1 MHNSNISKL
10 GEMLS
15 KPGEITNCY
24 LKDNETI
31 GAKLTYLD
39 EKCNILEKNLELKN
53 AEINE
58 LKIRNDVL
66 EERNIYEIKYDQNTE
81 NEIKEKQLYQDFE
94 SQKLLIA
101 N

>member
-1 MHNSNISKL
+1 
-10 GEMLS
+10 MLS
-15 KPGEITNCY
+15 KPGEITNCF

-31 GAKLTYLD
+31 GAKITYLD
-39 EKCNILEKNLELKN
+39 EKCNILEKNLDLKN

-58 LKIRNDVL
+58 LKTRNDVL
-66 EERNIYEIKYDQNTE
+66 EERSVHEIKYDQSTE
-81 NEIKEKQLYQDFE
+81 NEIKEKQLYKDFE